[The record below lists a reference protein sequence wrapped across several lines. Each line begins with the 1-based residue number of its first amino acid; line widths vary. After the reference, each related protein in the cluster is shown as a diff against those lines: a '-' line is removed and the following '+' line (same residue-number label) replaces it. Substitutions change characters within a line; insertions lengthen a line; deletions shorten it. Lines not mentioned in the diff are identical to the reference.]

1 VKRALALFIVI
12 ELVALAGCA
21 TQQVSYRQHVV
32 PILEQRC
39 LACHVAPDGAG
50 YQATG
55 LLMDSYESLM
65 NGTDYGPV
73 IVAGDSR
80 RSILN
85 MLVEGRAGK
94 MQRMPHQEDESLSIE
109 EIEILRDWV
118 NQGALNN

>member
-1 VKRALALFIVI
+1 MKRVLAFIIVI
-12 ELVALAGCA
+12 ELCVLAGCA
-21 TQQVSYRQHVV
+21 TQQLSYQQDVV

-39 LACHVAPDGAG
+39 RACHSAPDGTG

-73 IVAGDSR
+73 IIAGDSR

-85 MLVEGRAGK
+85 MLVEGRAGN
-94 MQRMPHQEDESLSIE
+94 MQRMPHDENEGLSHE
-109 EIEILRDWV
+109 EIEILKEWV